1 MYVFHF
7 KIVME
12 IFDHTAHGFLEPFL
26 GNFTFPDNY
35 DMPAKCLKGSD
46 ISGIPLFVTADFL
59 LPKPHIGTGFPVA
72 GLPWMAV
79 PETTIHEYDRM
90 IFPEHEIRPT
100 RKPL

>member
-1 MYVFHF
+1 M
-7 KIVME
+7 
-12 IFDHTAHGFLEPFL
+12 LEALFVKL
-26 GNFTFPDNY
+26 ALPDRDNV
-35 DMPAKCLKGSD
+35 PAKCLKGSY
-46 ISGIPLFVTADFL
+46 ISGISLFVTADFL
-59 LPKPHIGTGFPVA
+59 LPKPHIGTGFPET